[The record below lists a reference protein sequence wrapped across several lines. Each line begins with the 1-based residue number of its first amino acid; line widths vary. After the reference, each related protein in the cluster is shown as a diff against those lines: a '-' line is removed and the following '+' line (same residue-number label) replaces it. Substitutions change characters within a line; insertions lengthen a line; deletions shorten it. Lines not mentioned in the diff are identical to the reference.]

1 MAKANLKQKAN
12 SVICA
17 VIEPKPDPHR
27 RWREVRGV
35 IMEAESQDNYDSWH
49 AIFTEMGRET
59 VEVQRRERRNRQ
71 RGNRR

>member
-1 MAKANLKQKAN
+1 MPRANLKRKAN

-17 VIEPKPDPHR
+17 VIEPKPDLNR
-27 RWREVRGV
+27 QWREVKGV
-35 IMEAESQDNYDSWH
+35 IMEAGSQEHINSWWQV
-49 AIFTEMGRET
+49 FTEMGRET